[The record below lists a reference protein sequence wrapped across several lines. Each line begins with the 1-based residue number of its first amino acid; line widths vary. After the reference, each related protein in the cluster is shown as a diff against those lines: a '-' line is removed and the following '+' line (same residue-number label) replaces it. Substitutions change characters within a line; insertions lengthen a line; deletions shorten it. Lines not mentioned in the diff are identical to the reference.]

1 MLSINELSKS
11 YGDHHALKD
20 VSFDLAK
27 GERVALLGANGSGK
41 TTTINSICRLLE
53 WDQGDIFFN
62 GKNIKESTS
71 YLRDIGVVLG
81 GCRNTNWRLTASQNA
96 EYFSRLRG
104 VSKKQSLANI
114 SKLEEQL
121 GLAQYKQKEVGKLS
135 TGNKQKASLLCA
147 LAYQPKLLLLDEPTL
162 GLDSQTVTE
171 LQKIIVEQS
180 NQLEQGFLITSHDMG
195 FIDKICNR
203 VIVIDQGK
211 VIFKGSISTLKE
223 ELFHYEMRLKLKPTD
238 RAKLNGDLKS
248 LWSENTQFE
257 QDKEDI
263 IIRYDSV
270 EQAFATVN
278 WLAQQAITPQELS
291 INPLSIET
299 AYHSLINKEIKA

>member
-1 MLSINELSKS
+1 MLTINELSKS
-11 YGDHHALKD
+11 YGEHHALQN

-53 WDQGDIFFN
+53 WDQGDIFFD
-62 GKNIKESTS
+62 GENIKQSLS
-71 YLRDIGVVLG
+71 YLRNIGVVLG

-96 EYFSRLRG
+96 EYFARLRG
-104 VSKKQSLANI
+104 VSKKQSLETIN
-114 SKLEEQL
+114 KLEEQL

-147 LAYQPKLLLLDEPTL
+147 LAYQPQLLLLDEPTL

-171 LQKIIVEQS
+171 LQNIIVKQS
-180 NQLEQGFLITSHDMG
+180 NELEQGFLITSHDMA

-203 VIVIDQGK
+203 VIVIDEGK
-211 VIFKGSISTLKE
+211 IIFNGEISTLKQ
-223 ELFHYEMRLKLKPTD
+223 ELFHFEMRLKLTPSD
-238 RAKLNGDLKS
+238 RAKVNGVITS
-248 LWSENTQFE
+248 LWSANTQFV
-257 QDKEDI
+257 QGKEDI
-263 IIRYDSV
+263 IVHYDSP

-278 WLAQQAITPQELS
+278 WLAQQTIIPLELS
-291 INPLSIET
+291 INPLSVET
-299 AYHSLINKEIKA
+299 AYHSLVNKEIQ